1 MVTVLEGSQQV
12 LVTMA
17 TTDAGNVELI
27 TSLMA
32 DELTTN
38 DSSKSSSSESGTAV
52 QGMVLTVYVYFWVV
66 SLIIPVGLVC
76 NSLAIYVCLGSKQI
90 RRTTTGHYMVALAVA
105 DLVYLGGE

>member
-1 MVTVLEGSQQV
+1 MMNVLEGSQQM
-12 LVTMA
+12 LITMA

-32 DELTTN
+32 EELTTN
-38 DSSKSSSSESGTAV
+38 DSSESINGNGTAV